1 LQRLGG
7 RLERGPA
14 MIEDKKHEDV
24 DQVTSCL
31 EFDVPLDLKNRAL
44 AAAVEGITISD
55 PSLPDNPLI
64 YANSGFERLTGYPVQ
79 SVLGKNCRFLQGP
92 NTDPV
97 TAETI
102 RRAISEKTEC
112 TVEILNYRRDG
123 SQFWNRLSITPVRD
137 AQGDVTNFIGVQ
149 SDITARRNAEDALI
163 KANSKMK
170 SDLEAAARVQQS
182 MLPQTLPEADGFRFA
197 YRYHPCDEL
206 AGDTLNCFAIDK
218 DHVAVYIVDVSG
230 HGVAASLLSVTLNR
244 MLLPI
249 PGQSILY
256 TASDVDQSEIQVAP
270 PRIVAE
276 RLNRQFPFDERTSQ
290 FFTMVYGVLDTRTA
304 MFKYVSAGHPY
315 LILCGPDGR
324 TRELRRD
331 QFPIGIMSEAAY
343 VEDTVHL
350 EPGDR
355 LFLYTD
361 GVTEAGGESG
371 EQYDSHRLCR
381 TIATSRQETLDAV
394 LGGILDSVESFCSDT
409 EIQDDISLFGI
420 ESVVR
425 P

>member
-1 LQRLGG
+1 
-7 RLERGPA
+7 
-14 MIEDKKHEDV
+14 MIEEDKHKDI
-24 DQVTSCL
+24 DQATSCL
-31 EFDVPLDLKNRAL
+31 EFDVSLDLKDRAL

-64 YANSGFERLTGYPVQ
+64 YANSGFERLTGYPAQ
-79 SVLGKNCRFLQGP
+79 SVRGKNCRFLQGP
-92 NTDPV
+92 DTDPV

-137 AQGDVTNFIGVQ
+137 TQGNVTNFIGVQ
-149 SDITARRNAEDALI
+149 SDITARRNAEDAL
-163 KANSKMK
+163 KEANSKMK

-182 MLPQTLPEADGFRFA
+182 MLPQTLPQTEGFRFA
-197 YRYHPCDEL
+197 YRYRPCDEL
-206 AGDTLNCFAIDK
+206 AGDILNCFSLDQ
-218 DHVAVYIVDVSG
+218 DHVAVYVVDVSG

-256 TASDVDQSEIQVAP
+256 TASDTNQSEAQVAP

-290 FFTMVYGVLDTRTA
+290 FFTMLYGVLDTRTA
-304 MFKYVSAGHPY
+304 MFKYVSAGHPP
-315 LILCGPDGR
+315 LILCRPDGK

-331 QFPIGIMSEAAY
+331 QFPIGIVSDATY

-350 EPGDR
+350 KPGER

-361 GVTEAGGESG
+361 GVTEACGESG
-371 EQYDSHRLCR
+371 EQYESHRLCR
-381 TIATSRQETLDAV
+381 TIATSKEETLDAA
-394 LGGILDSVESFCSDT
+394 LGGILDSVGSFCGGI
-409 EIQDDISLFGI
+409 EIRDDISLLGV